1 MEIGYWIIGNQQ
13 CLLWLPE
20 TIALNIYFK
29 ILFLY
34 LFWAVLG
41 LHCCMG
47 FSLVSESGGYF
58 WLPCVGFSLWW
69 LLVVEHG
76 LSSSTTCEIFRD
88 QGLNSCSLHWQAGSL
103 LLSHQGSLLL
113 IFDTYMFCFYNF
125 YQSIFDE

>member
-41 LHCCMG
+41 LHCCMSFFLVAANAG
-47 FSLVSESGGYF
+47 YSSLQCWGI
-58 WLPCVGFSLWW
+58 SLQW
-69 LLVVEHG
+69 LL
-76 LSSSTTCEIFRD
+76 LLWSASSIA
-88 QGLNSCSLHWQAGSL
+88 QA
-103 LLSHQGSLLL
+103 Q
-113 IFDTYMFCFYNF
+113 
-125 YQSIFDE
+125 

>member
-47 FSLVSESGGYF
+47 FPLVKVSRGYSLVVVCG
-58 WLPCVGFSLWW
+58 
-69 LLVVEHG
+69 LLTVVASYCG
-76 LSSSTTCEIFRD
+76 M
-88 QGLNSCSLHWQAGSL
+88 QAL
-103 LLSHQGSLLL
+103 E
-113 IFDTYMFCFYNF
+113 YNL
-125 YQSIFDE
+125 